1 MFECCLITGLKPR
14 TSMAEKLATMC
25 VLPLLLGGVLAS
37 PHKHEKL
44 ADYLRKL
51 LIGGSME
58 ESKPTKRNE
67 IFNAIRFLWLVYQHH
82 FRTSY
87 LLCIV

>member
-1 MFECCLITGLKPR
+1 
-14 TSMAEKLATMC
+14 MAEKLAATC
-25 VLPLLLGGVLAS
+25 VLPLLLAGVLAS
-37 PHKHEKL
+37 PHNHEKL

-58 ESKPTKRNE
+58 ESTPTKRNE

-82 FRTSY
+82 FRTNY
-87 LLCIV
+87 LFYIV